1 LSNRKVLVAAGYAT
15 MSSAPS
21 ASAELYDPDT
31 GTFAATGSM
40 SQARPSHTATLMP
53 NEKVLIA
60 GGTSLGGY
68 LSSAELYVSQ

>member
-1 LSNRKVLVAAGYAT
+1 
-15 MSSAPS
+15 
-21 ASAELYDPDT
+21 
-31 GTFAATGSM
+31 M